1 MNLNLILELMV
12 TAVVV
17 VLYGLAWHDRP
28 AHENVVPRRI
38 DRKQE
43 RHD

>member
-1 MNLNLILELMV
+1 MNLNLIFELIG

-28 AHENVVPRRI
+28 AHETVPPRRTN
-38 DRKQE
+38 RKQE
-43 RHD
+43 HHE